1 MSQNNNEI
9 ICTRISHPRE
19 LLHDTLQINHHEMII
34 FSPCVLSTAI
44 RYQSPSL
51 EKMNRTKIVKQIE
64 IYRRMLKLTLQFT
77 FASSIHEKP
86 EEIENGGF
94 TVKPIKCSPPAS
106 LRRNMKTQEFW
117 ICVCGKFGQRKSHHC
132 NRDAIVLEKLTYL
145 QKAGLENVFENDSKW
160 LAHLQSQRRL
170 QKYFQT
176 LQTSLR
182 VSISGHL
189 NKKRSLSTTRR
200 NIWQKCF
207 KIQNSEVHA
216 SMHVFLMNA
225 LMHQGY
231 GLHA

>member
-106 LRRNMKTQEFW
+106 LWRNMKTQEFW

-160 LAHLQSQRRL
+160 LAHLQSQRRFKSTFRL
-170 QKYFQT
+170 SKPLWEYLYQGIWTK
-176 LQTSLR
+176 
-182 VSISGHL
+182 SGH
-189 NKKRSLSTTRR
+189 
-200 NIWQKCF
+200 
-207 KIQNSEVHA
+207 
-216 SMHVFLMNA
+216 FLRLGVIFDKNVLKYKTVKYM
-225 LMHQGY
+225 LQCTY
-231 GLHA
+231 F

>member
-19 LLHDTLQINHHEMII
+19 LLYDTLQINHHEMII

-64 IYRRMLKLTLQFT
+64 IYRRMLKLTLQFK

-94 TVKPIKCSPPAS
+94 TLKPIKCSPPAS

-117 ICVCGKFGQRKSHHC
+117 ICVCGKFGQRNHITV
-132 NRDAIVLEKLTYL
+132 IVTPSFWKNLLTYKKPVWRTFSKMT
-145 QKAGLENVFENDSKW
+145 QNDSHIYK
-160 LAHLQSQRRL
+160 AKEGCKSTFRL
-170 QKYFQT
+170 SKPLWEYLYQGIWTK
-176 LQTSLR
+176 
-182 VSISGHL
+182 SGH
-189 NKKRSLSTTRR
+189 
-200 NIWQKCF
+200 
-207 KIQNSEVHA
+207 
-216 SMHVFLMNA
+216 FLRLGVIFDKNVLKYKTVKYM
-225 LMHQGY
+225 LQCTY
-231 GLHA
+231 F